1 MHTQIGTRRKCPR
14 KCPRGG
20 DLVLGYFL
28 RGGGGGGGGICPG
41 SVHPV
46 HPVTQ
51 GLVKL
56 HRPACS
62 ADLAFSRLWA

>member
-1 MHTQIGTRRKCPR
+1 MIGWGASGCRAISWGLKFNGCRAR
-14 KCPRGG
+14 
-20 DLVLGYFL
+20 LVSRSQTLFL
-28 RGGGGGGGGICPG
+28 FFFKRMCEGKEK
-41 SVHPV
+41 
-46 HPVTQ
+46 